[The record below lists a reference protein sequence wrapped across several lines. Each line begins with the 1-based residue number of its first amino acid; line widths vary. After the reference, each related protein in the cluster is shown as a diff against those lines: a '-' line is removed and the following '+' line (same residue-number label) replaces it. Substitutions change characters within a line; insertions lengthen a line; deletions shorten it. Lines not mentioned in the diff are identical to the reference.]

1 MIVLG
6 IAGGSGCGK
15 TTFVRALMHA
25 LPGEDIA
32 VIPQDAYYKDL
43 SALSLQEKLSYN
55 FDDPAAIDFD
65 LLVEHVSSLR
75 RGQEIDQPVYDFLS
89 CKRLDETVTVV
100 PRPVLILEGIL
111 VLTHAPLR
119 ALLDLK
125 LFMHLAADQRL
136 VQIVERDIAERGRD
150 AGEVLRRYLETVRP
164 MHERYVEPSR
174 EYADLII
181 PHGGHNAVAT
191 SLISEFVRRKL
202 HSPFSKPLP
211 T

>member
-1 MIVLG
+1 
-6 IAGGSGCGK
+6 
-15 TTFVRALMHA
+15 
-25 LPGEDIA
+25 
-32 VIPQDAYYKDL
+32 
-43 SALSLQEKLSYN
+43 
-55 FDDPAAIDFD
+55 
-65 LLVEHVSSLR
+65 
-75 RGQEIDQPVYDFLS
+75 
-89 CKRLDETVTVV
+89 
-100 PRPVLILEGIL
+100 

-136 VQIVERDIAERGRD
+136 VQIVERDIAERGRNT
-150 AGEVLRRYLETVRP
+150 GEVLRRYLQTVRP

-202 HSPFSKPLP
+202 HAKLP

>member
-15 TTFVRALMHA
+15 TTFVRALMRA
-25 LPGEDIA
+25 LPGETIA
-32 VIPQDAYYKDL
+32 VLSQDAYYKDMGSL
-43 SALSLQEKLSYN
+43 SPKEKLSYN

-65 LLVEHVSSLR
+65 RLVEDIAALR
-75 RGQEIDQPVYDFLS
+75 NGQAIDQPLYDFLT
-89 CKRLDETVTVV
+89 CRRMEETLRVE
-100 PRPVLILEGIL
+100 PQPVLILEGIL

-119 ALLDLK
+119 ELLDLK

-181 PHGGHNAVAT
+181 PHGGHNAVAV

-202 HSPFSKPLP
+202 HTQMPA
-211 T
+211 